1 MKMGQSGGKDG
12 ETDRKG
18 TTLDMQGAHIIQGD
32 VMRVEG
38 ETYFV
43 KGLDGKEMSLR
54 ADTTTMKTEK
64 IKAGDRIEAK
74 IDENNFALSLLPA
87 P

>member
-1 MKMGQSGGKDG
+1 
-12 ETDRKG
+12 
-18 TTLDMQGAHIIQGD
+18 
-32 VMRVEG
+32 
-38 ETYFV
+38 
-43 KGLDGKEMSLR
+43 MSLR

-74 IDENNFALSLLPA
+74 IDENNFALSFLPA